1 MPITIRP
8 GELTDIPLIAAIR
21 AQEWGTESF
30 WTDRIGLYLSG
41 EHSPQEALP
50 ARAAFVAMD
59 GTKLVGFV
67 AGHRTR
73 RLGCDAELQWVNV
86 VEEKRGRGIADGM
99 MAKVG
104 TWFVEQNAVRVCVNV
119 DPGNT
124 AARKL
129 YARCGAQPVNDL
141 WMIWEDARAMSTW
154 VDK

>member
-8 GELTDIPLIAAIR
+8 GELTDIPLMAAIR

-67 AGHRTR
+67 AGTSNTPPWLRRRVAMGQCCRGKTRPWHCRWNDGEDRYMVCRAECSSRLRRTSDEHMGGQVGYPETDPRPR
-73 RLGCDAELQWVNV
+73 R
-86 VEEKRGRGIADGM
+86 
-99 MAKVG
+99 
-104 TWFVEQNAVRVCVNV
+104 
-119 DPGNT
+119 
-124 AARKL
+124 
-129 YARCGAQPVNDL
+129 
-141 WMIWEDARAMSTW
+141 
-154 VDK
+154 